1 MNASEELPRVSGDPE
16 RIKWVVNQL
25 VDNAIKY
32 TDRQGEV
39 CVKLS
44 KVDDVVLVS
53 IIDTGIGIDP
63 ARIEEIFE
71 PFHQLD
77 GSSTRR
83 QGGTGL
89 GLALVKKIVEAHN
102 SKIEVFSA
110 PEQGSR
116 FEFRLKLAETG

>member
-1 MNASEELPRVSGDPE
+1 
-16 RIKWVVNQL
+16 

-44 KVDDVVLVS
+44 QVEAFVLVS
-53 IIDTGIGIDP
+53 VIDTGIGIDP
-63 ARIEEIFE
+63 SRIEEIFE

-77 GSSTRR
+77 GSSTRK

-89 GLALVKKIVEAHN
+89 GLALVKKIIEAHN
-102 SKIEVFSA
+102 AKIEVFSA

-116 FEFRLKLAETG
+116 FEFRLKVAEMG